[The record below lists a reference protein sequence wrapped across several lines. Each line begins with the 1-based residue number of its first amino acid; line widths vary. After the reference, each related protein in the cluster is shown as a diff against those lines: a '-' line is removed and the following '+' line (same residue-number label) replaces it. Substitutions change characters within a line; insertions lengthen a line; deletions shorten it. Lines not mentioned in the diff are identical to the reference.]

1 MIIGYGVL
9 TCFHPSS
16 NDQHKKRNRSKHFEL
31 LMKSSETL
39 NHLSLLQLS
48 NLLPLSLLLL
58 HFVFICPSLC
68 SASLISRFNL
78 WSFPLLT
85 SLCPFYRFAI
95 GKIFFYA
102 FPQLFFL
109 TDHQFLLFFVPFFMA
124 LILSCVV
131 TGIWKGQ
138 NSFSLTSSLAQ
149 TKLTFIFFN
158 K

>member
-1 MIIGYGVL
+1 MIVGYGVL

-58 HFVFICPSLC
+58 HFVLICPSLC

-95 GKIFFYA
+95 GKNIFLCFSSAFFPHRSSIFTFFCAVFYG
-102 FPQLFFL
+102 
-109 TDHQFLLFFVPFFMA
+109 T
-124 LILSCVV
+124 
-131 TGIWKGQ
+131 
-138 NSFSLTSSLAQ
+138 FSLLCCRRHLKR
-149 TKLTFIFFN
+149 TKFLQFN
-158 K
+158 ILPRSN

>member
-1 MIIGYGVL
+1 MIVGYGVL

-58 HFVFICPSLC
+58 HFVLICPSLC

-95 GKIFFYA
+95 GKNIFFMLFLSFFSSQIINFY
-102 FPQLFFL
+102 FFL
-109 TDHQFLLFFVPFFMA
+109 CRFLWHFFSPV
-124 LILSCVV
+124 LSQAFEKDKIPSV
-131 TGIWKGQ
+131 
-138 NSFSLTSSLAQ
+138 
-149 TKLTFIFFN
+149 
-158 K
+158 

>member
-1 MIIGYGVL
+1 MLPKGSTPLQMIS
-9 TCFHPSS
+9 T
-16 NDQHKKRNRSKHFEL
+16 KRNRSEHFEL

-58 HFVFICPSLC
+58 HFVLICPSLC

-95 GKIFFYA
+95 GKNIFLCFSSA
-102 FPQLFFL
+102 FFL
-109 TDHQFLLFFVPFFMA
+109 TDHQFLLFLCRFYGTYSPV
-124 LILSCVV
+124 LS
-131 TGIWKGQ
+131 Q
-138 NSFSLTSSLAQ
+138 SFKKDKIPSVIHPPSL
-149 TKLTFIFFN
+149 KLN
-158 K
+158 